1 MDAFSTQ
8 GHVTLQLLNFIIIER
23 VHLFDL
29 FFLFLPCFFEFLNFG
44 LHLANSF
51 IPQLLV
57 GFVFGLFREGWNLGS
72 VIDGLLV
79 VLEAEAN
86 LELVLGP
93 VGKFLGI
100 FTHGEKYLN

>member
-1 MDAFSTQ
+1 M
-8 GHVTLQLLNFIIIER
+8 
-23 VHLFDL
+23 
-29 FFLFLPCFFEFLNFG
+29 NFG
-44 LHLANSF
+44 LDLSNSF
-51 IPQLLV
+51 IPQFLV
-57 GFVFGLFREGWNLGS
+57 RFVFGLFRERRNLGS
-72 VIDGLLV
+72 VVDGFLV

>member
-1 MDAFSTQ
+1 M
-8 GHVTLQLLNFIIIER
+8 
-23 VHLFDL
+23 
-29 FFLFLPCFFEFLNFG
+29 
-44 LHLANSF
+44 
-51 IPQLLV
+51 
-57 GFVFGLFREGWNLGS
+57 FGLFREGWNLGS
-72 VIDGLLV
+72 VVDGLLV